1 VTADLLAALAEQPA
15 GLPTA
20 AVARR
25 LRRRRA
31 AVLDALE
38 AAERRGLV
46 ERLPPAGRSHAR
58 RWRLRTAET
67 PLGTAQEQRQTT
79 RAAVADAKTV
89 PVRAART
96 TAPAAP
102 DVFGLLNEWR
112 RRLDMLTAA
121 IGELDAAGLLTGRT
135 ERELGLRLRGDLAN
149 AEQLVHAVLHRTRG
163 AA

>member
-46 ERLPPAGRSHAR
+46 ERLPPAGQAHAR
-58 RWRLRTAET
+58 RWRLRTAVET
-67 PLGTAQEQRQTT
+67 PLGTAREQRQATG
-79 RAAVADAKTV
+79 A
-89 PVRAART
+89 
-96 TAPAAP
+96 APADTKAVPELARRTKTPDAP

-112 RRLDMLTAA
+112 RRLDMLAA
-121 IGELDAAGLLTGRT
+121 GVGELDAAGLLTGRT
-135 ERELGLRLRGDLAN
+135 GRELGLRLRGDLAN
-149 AEQLVHAVLHRTRG
+149 AEQLEHAVRHRTRG
-163 AA
+163 A